1 MANSQRLVAGGIVAA
16 SIVAV
21 VILASRCGS
30 GTEEPAESPA
40 PTAAPAPAPAAPA
53 EQPNDDQP
61 AVPQPPPN
69 REVALPTVEPAVP
82 GERTKV
88 PHPTELTDE
97 LAAARAVLEKLVRD
111 HGRDPENPWAV
122 THSMLALGPDVAL
135 SNGKNAVDHLF
146 ATYAETVDVGT
157 EGPGDDH
164 GISFP
169 KSKGTI
175 RIEPHTDLVLKA
187 LTEGGVSPDR
197 EVTVHDE
204 KGKVLDLYR
213 ASMHRVWV
221 AGSPGRYQTSL
232 GSMNNTPWALQALSA
247 WAPKGYGW
255 TAIGNKAMTMDAFAE
270 ADLIELEK
278 ASSALMAAKGRGAM
292 PKKDGKGILS
302 YSCGGH
308 HLVQGV
314 AHAVARGFGPDDAK
328 PRACAQRDLIRWR
341 IDHEL
346 GSIDPLFVDERVT
359 KDPGMQVLLLIQRL
373 KFVGHA
379 METLSKF
386 DAYGYCTWTDE
397 DTKAQERLVVELIRT
412 VKALQAAKVF
422 DDPQAIRNDR
432 SLDRFHPNSGGAEQV
447 YLDLIGDS
455 AHAIRGIDLATG
467 EATVG
472 F

>member
-1 MANSQRLVAGGIVAA
+1 MASTQRLLAGGIVAA
-16 SIVAV
+16 AIVAIV
-21 VILASRCGS
+21 VLATRYGS
-30 GTEEPAESPA
+30 STDDTADEA
-40 PTAAPAPAPAAPA
+40 PSTKPAPAAPA
-53 EQPNDDQP
+53 APAAQPDENVP
-61 AVPQPPPN
+61 PQPPPN
-69 REVALPTVEPAVP
+69 REVPLPTVELAVP
-82 GERTKV
+82 SERTTV
-88 PHPTELTDE
+88 PHPLALTDE
-97 LAAARAVLEKLVRD
+97 LAAARAVLAKVVKD

-122 THSMLALGPDVAL
+122 THSMLALGPDVEL
-135 SNGKNAVDHLF
+135 SNGAKAVDHLF
-146 ATYAETVDVGT
+146 ATYAEIVDVGT

-187 LTEGGVSPDR
+187 LTEGGVAPDR
-197 EVTVHDE
+197 TVPVKDGE
-204 KGKVLDLYR
+204 GKVLDLYR

-221 AGSPGRYQTSL
+221 EGPAGRYQTSL
-232 GSMNNTPWALQALSA
+232 GSMNNTPWALQALSS

-255 TAIGNKAMTMDAFAE
+255 TAIGGKSMTMDAFAE
-270 ADLIELEK
+270 ADLVELEK
-278 ASSALMAAKGRGAM
+278 ASSALMAAKDRGAM

-328 PRACAQRDLIRWR
+328 ARACAQRDLIRWR

-386 DAYGYCTWTDE
+386 DAYGYCTWTGE
-397 DTKAQERLVVELIRT
+397 DTKAQERLSVELVRT

-422 DDPQAIRNDR
+422 EDPQAIRNDR

-455 AHAIRGIDLATG
+455 AHAVRGIDLATG